1 MKIPKLTP
9 EESLRRI
16 KLMMNYDSSRTLLEQ
31 TESPWDMVKKTGEVA
46 GGAAAL
52 GAGVGAVKRA
62 AKVGAGAAA
71 LKAISKYG
79 KSAATAL
86 GSLFSKGAAG
96 AAEVGTGVEAGT
108 AGAGLLDVG
117 AVSTVPA
124 GEALLGAATTGVGA
138 DVAAA
143 GGIGAGAVGGAILA
157 GAAALAVVPLVLWL
171 VDKDQAYPKVKK
183 LFDYVKANKAN
194 IDRID
199 RGLDDD
205 AIQGLS
211 DDAYNAMKGL
221 GTSNKLLFSVFDS
234 LVTIS
239 DFSALITIFNEDH
252 FDEGSGDL
260 LEWLDD
266 DIDISST
273 WNRIYVPLRNIV
285 KKFAKGLADQNMPQQ
300 GQEQPTVNSTES
312 TYHPC
317 SGTYSFGCQ
326 SESVRK
332 IQGCLGL
339 VEDGLFGPKTEIQLE
354 KLGKGYEKG
363 FTDADVQTICG
374 LASSLIQ
381 RAPVPS
387 PVPTSQLKLS
397 PLAPQVN
404 TSTLPPPPA
413 VA

>member
-1 MKIPKLTP
+1 
-9 EESLRRI
+9 
-16 KLMMNYDSSRTLLEQ
+16 
-31 TESPWDMVKKTGEVA
+31 
-46 GGAAAL
+46 
-52 GAGVGAVKRA
+52 
-62 AKVGAGAAA
+62 
-71 LKAISKYG
+71 
-79 KSAATAL
+79 
-86 GSLFSKGAAG
+86 
-96 AAEVGTGVEAGT
+96 
-108 AGAGLLDVG
+108 
-117 AVSTVPA
+117 
-124 GEALLGAATTGVGA
+124 
-138 DVAAA
+138 
-143 GGIGAGAVGGAILA
+143 
-157 GAAALAVVPLVLWL
+157 
-171 VDKDQAYPKVKK
+171 
-183 LFDYVKANKAN
+183 
-194 IDRID
+194 
-199 RGLDDD
+199 
-205 AIQGLS
+205 
-211 DDAYNAMKGL
+211 
-221 GTSNKLLFSVFDS
+221 